1 MSELNSV
8 IPMTG
13 YQTAKIDKPMTSVS
27 QVMDSLTQN
36 IRGEKKFTDEYTETA
51 TPLSAEEI
59 AKTVQEMN
67 DFLHDMKRNLS
78 FSIDDELGKSVI
90 IVKDSDSDEVIRQI
104 PSEELVVLRK
114 KMDDVAGI
122 LFDTKV

>member
-36 IRGEKKFTDEYTETA
+36 IRGEKNLPMSIRKQQRH
-51 TPLSAEEI
+51 L
-59 AKTVQEMN
+59 VQ
-67 DFLHDMKRNLS
+67 
-78 FSIDDELGKSVI
+78 
-90 IVKDSDSDEVIRQI
+90 
-104 PSEELVVLRK
+104 K
-114 KMDDVAGI
+114 K
-122 LFDTKV
+122 

>member
-1 MSELNSV
+1 
-8 IPMTG
+8 
-13 YQTAKIDKPMTSVS
+13 
-27 QVMDSLTQN
+27 
-36 IRGEKKFTDEYTETA
+36 
-51 TPLSAEEI
+51 
-59 AKTVQEMN
+59 MN

>member
-8 IPMTG
+8 NPTMG
-13 YQTAKIDKPMTSVS
+13 YQTSNIDKPISSVN

-36 IRGEKKFTDEYTETA
+36 IRGEKAFTPEPDTSVA
-51 TPLSAEEI
+51 LSAEEI
-59 AKTVQEMN
+59 AQTVQEMN
-67 DFLHDMKRNLS
+67 EFLHDMKRNLS
-78 FSIDDELGKSVI
+78 FSVDDELGKSVI

>member
-8 IPMTG
+8 TPMTG
-13 YQTAKIDKPMTSVS
+13 YQTSTTDKPIKSVH
-27 QVMDSLTQN
+27 QAMDSLTQN
-36 IRGEKKFTDEYTETA
+36 IRGEKAFAQEKAEA
-51 TPLSAEEI
+51 SIPLSEEQI
-59 AKTVQEMN
+59 TQTVQEMN

-90 IVKDSDSDEVIRQI
+90 IVKDSDSDEIIRQI

>member
-8 IPMTG
+8 NPTMG
-13 YQTAKIDKPMTSVS
+13 YQTSNIDKPISSVN

-36 IRGEKKFTDEYTETA
+36 IRGEKEFTPEPDTSVS
-51 TPLSAEEI
+51 LSAEEI
-59 AKTVQEMN
+59 TQTVQEMN
-67 DFLHDMKRNLS
+67 EFLHDMKRNLS
-78 FSIDDELGKSVI
+78 FSVDDELGKSVI

>member
-1 MSELNSV
+1 MSELNNV
-8 IPMTG
+8 IPTVG
-13 YQTAKIDKPMTSVS
+13 YQTSNIDKSMTSVS
-27 QVMDSLTQN
+27 QVMNSFTEN
-36 IRGEKKFTDEYTETA
+36 IRGEKAYAPDAEIA
-51 TPLSAEEI
+51 TVLSKEEI
-59 AKTVQEMN
+59 AQTVQEMN

-78 FSIDDELGKSVI
+78 FSVDDDLGKSVI
-90 IVKDSDSDEVIRQI
+90 TVKDSDSDEVIRQI